1 MIYLSAGHNLKDPGA
16 VSGGR
21 QENKLTIELRDLIL
35 PHLKGGKVVTDK
47 DNETL
52 AEYINRIQPGSGSV
66 ALEIHFNAAANQQAG
81 GVEVL
86 IAAGAN
92 PQSKAFATELAA
104 VTSRTLGIKNRGVID
119 ETQSARGRLGFLH
132 EPAGVIALIEIGFI
146 TSPADMASYDA
157 HKKELAAD
165 IAILLIRYEGLY
177 N

>member
-1 MIYLSAGHNLKDPGA
+1 MIYLSAGHNLNDPGA

-35 PHLKGGKVVTDK
+35 PHLKGGKIVTDK

-52 AEYINRIQPGSGSV
+52 AEYIKRIEPGSGSV
-66 ALEIHFNAAANQQAG
+66 ALEIHFNASANTDAS

-86 IAAGAN
+86 VPDAANA
-92 PQSKAFATELAA
+92 QSKAFANELSFIA
-104 VTSRTLGIKNRGVID
+104 SRTLGIKNRGVKN
-119 ETQSARGRLGFLH
+119 ESQSARGRLGFLH

-146 TSPADMASYDA
+146 TSPIDMAAYDA
-157 HKKELAAD
+157 HKNELAAD